1 MSPSQQYFSHF
12 SFSLDGG
19 IIYGCVAEKSCNLFL
34 YKKKEANRNVLKA
47 TDREILQDHNFF
59 CFASFV
65 KLK

>member
-1 MSPSQQYFSHF
+1 M
-12 SFSLDGG
+12 DVWRRK
-19 IIYGCVAEKSCNLFL
+19 VAIFF
-34 YKKKEANRNVLKA
+34 YTKKKEANRNVLKA